1 MEYLKESFSFEKM
14 LNMNLYV
21 PLKNFFFKGGLPK
34 AYPDNH
40 LSQVDVNELFS
51 KLLKT
56 GILKLSQPD
65 SATTREYGCIFHI
78 QQS

>member
-1 MEYLKESFSFEKM
+1 MS
-14 LNMNLYV
+14 LYV
-21 PLKNFFFKGGLPK
+21 DFKNVTVFLKGGLPK

-65 SATTREYGCIFHI
+65 SATTREYAFILHRH
-78 QQS
+78 QA

>member
-1 MEYLKESFSFEKM
+1 MLSIIYIFKFYFHFET
-14 LNMNLYV
+14 
-21 PLKNFFFKGGLPK
+21 FFFFEGALPK

-65 SATTREYGCIFHI
+65 SATTRKYVFILHLHKAPL
-78 QQS
+78 SYKDV

>member
-1 MEYLKESFSFEKM
+1 MEYLEESFNFEKM

-21 PLKNFFFKGGLPK
+21 PLKSFFFFKGLPK
-34 AYPDNH
+34 SYPDNH

-56 GILKLSQPD
+56 GIIKLSQPD

-78 QQS
+78 QQA

>member
-1 MEYLKESFSFEKM
+1 M
-14 LNMNLYV
+14 LSIICIF
-21 PLKNFFFKGGLPK
+21 KFNFHLSVIFFKGALPK

-65 SATTREYGCIFHI
+65 SATTRKYGSILHLYE
-78 QQS
+78 SSLT

>member
-1 MEYLKESFSFEKM
+1 M
-14 LNMNLYV
+14 L
-21 PLKNFFFKGGLPK
+21 FFFKGALPK

-65 SATTREYGCIFHI
+65 SATTRKYGSVIHLHKA
-78 QQS
+78 